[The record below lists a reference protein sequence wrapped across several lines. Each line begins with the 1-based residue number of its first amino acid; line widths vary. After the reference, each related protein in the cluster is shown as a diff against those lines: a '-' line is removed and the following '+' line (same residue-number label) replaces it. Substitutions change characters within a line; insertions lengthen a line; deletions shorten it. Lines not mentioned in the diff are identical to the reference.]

1 MEYPNLLL
9 AIRAS
14 GQPQY
19 RVARAA
25 DLRESR
31 LSEIIRRGGATDAE
45 RVALGRALG
54 VVPGKLFGSAA
65 RSATVGR
72 RLGAD

>member
-1 MEYPNLLL
+1 MQYPNLLL

-19 RVARAA
+19 RIAQAA
-25 DLRESR
+25 GLREGR

-54 VVPGKLFGSAA
+54 VVPGKLFSSSA
-65 RSATVGR
+65 RSAD
-72 RLGAD
+72 LPLSNSEN